1 MRFLDFSSPFLYIT
15 LLGCC
20 ALAFTIAFVNWRFSE
35 NKSLLRTWNFSFTA
49 LAILCFLYTVYR
61 MCWNVPFWDDFD
73 AFLANYF
80 FHPFPERLKLL
91 PSLHNEHRIIVP
103 RLVGELVY
111 WFRGEVDFRMMMFFG
126 NAGLL
131 CYVGILIFQA
141 KKQSLSTLWYV
152 LISWMV
158 VSLFMYENT
167 FWALTSIQSNYILLF
182 GLLAVILTDRSQ
194 WGLFLLGLL
203 CAGIAMVSNGSGVA
217 IWPIL
222 ILQEIKKRF
231 LDKSSSTN
239 LRLLIVSLV
248 SILCLFLYFMNY
260 QTPPLP
266 PEADTSFHWW
276 TPFRMIAYFCAF
288 CGASAYFLCP
298 SFLFGLIMCFAFTA
312 ILFNFRRI
320 KNSPLFFYWLLL
332 LGSAA
337 IAALFRSGFGLEQAL
352 AFRYRIVSVSIL
364 IVTLILLSDLFPRMR
379 RFFDKILPLVVF
391 CVVASHLTAYI
402 YFAPIFEKEILSER
416 RNAILNYKTQPG
428 LLKEVYPDAVRAEK
442 ILRRAEEIGVYQI
455 GK

>member
-1 MRFLDFSSPFLYIT
+1 MRFLDLTSPFLYIT

-20 ALAFTIAFVNWRFSE
+20 VLAFTLAFVNWHFSE
-35 NKSLLRTWNFSFTA
+35 NKALLKKWNCSFTA
-49 LAILCFLYTVYR
+49 LAVLCFLYTVYR
-61 MCWNVPFWDDFD
+61 MCWNIPYADDFD

-80 FHPFPERLKLL
+80 LHPFPERLNLL
-91 PSLHNEHRIIVP
+91 PSLHNEHRIIFP

-111 WFRGEVDFRMMMFFG
+111 LIRGEIDFRVMMFLG

-131 CYVGILIFQA
+131 CYVGVLIAQA
-141 KKQSLSTLWYV
+141 KKQDLSSLWYV

-158 VSLFMYENT
+158 ASLFMYENT
-167 FWALTSIQSNYILLF
+167 FLALTSIQSNYILLF
-182 GLLAVILTDRSQ
+182 GLLAVILTDCSQ
-194 WGLFLLGLL
+194 WGFFSLGIL
-203 CAGIAMVSNGSGVA
+203 CASIAMVSSGSGVA
-217 IWPIL
+217 IWPLL
-222 ILQEIKKRF
+222 ILQEVKKRF
-231 LDKSSSTN
+231 LDKSSSSN
-239 LRLLIVSLV
+239 HRLLLVSLV
-248 SILCLFLYFMNY
+248 SILCLTLYFVNY

-266 PEADTSFHWW
+266 PVADTTFHWW

-288 CGASAYFLCP
+288 CGASAYFLYP
-298 SFLFGLIMCFAFTA
+298 SLLLGLVMCFAFTA
-312 ILFNFRRI
+312 ILFNFRKI

-337 IAALFRSGFGLEQAL
+337 IAALFRNGFGIEQAL